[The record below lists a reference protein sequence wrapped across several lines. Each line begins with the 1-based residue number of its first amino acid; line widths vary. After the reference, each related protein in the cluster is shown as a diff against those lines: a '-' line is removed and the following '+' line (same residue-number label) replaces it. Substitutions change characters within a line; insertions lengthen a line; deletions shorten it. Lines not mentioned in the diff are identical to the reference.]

1 VAGDRPLTVT
11 SPELEIVT
19 IPDAEFVADQVKALS
34 KLEICKVNPPWVDIA
49 SPNVGVNVD
58 LSDVIEGLV
67 AEPFKNPVR
76 VVVTVTVEEV
86 SGGRFTTVIIPA
98 SEIVMLDRERK
109 VQILPS
115 VLELNGSPD
124 PP

>member
-1 VAGDRPLTVT
+1 M
-11 SPELEIVT
+11 
-19 IPDAEFVADQVKALS
+19 KALS

-49 SPNVGVNVD
+49 SPNVGVNVG